1 LFATTALL
9 SVYQGLNTQIA
20 VLDRQLLRHRREH
33 VAARL
38 LMTIPGVG
46 PLTAIAYIAEI

>member
-38 LMTIPGVG
+38 TIPGVG